1 MLDLEATARVAIHA
15 LVVLVKKAVVVLIL
29 FPLVLCVVAVAR
41 DQILAVKLAEF
52 LLEMAAVTAAWASG
66 AAVALVDIQAMA
78 GMDKARVVRPLPGM
92 VAAVVADMR
101 PQTRV
106 AAVVVLAYTVRAQMV
121 QREEEGVP
129 VAPMVAAELV

>member
-1 MLDLEATARVAIHA
+1 VLDLEASARVAIHA
-15 LVVLVKKAVVVLIL
+15 LVVLIKKAVVLLIL
-29 FPLVLCVVAVAR
+29 FPLVLCLVAVAR
-41 DQILAVKLAEF
+41 DQLLAVKLAEF

-78 GMDKARVVRPLPGM
+78 GMDKARVVRPLQGL
-92 VAAVVADMR
+92 VAAVAVDL
-101 PQTRV
+101 QVLV
-106 AAVVVLAYTVRAQMV
+106 AAVAALACTVRVQMV